1 MTGPPAR
8 GNDGPPAR
16 GNDGPPAR
24 GNDRLLEIGRVV
36 RAHGLR
42 GQVIV
47 ELWTNRPERVAE
59 GARLLGPSGELTI
72 TRSAPSASSG
82 GRERRLLGFEQLG
95 SREAAEGLR
104 GAVLRA
110 EAVVDD
116 DALWVHDLVGSQ
128 VYTTAGDL
136 IGRVE
141 SVEANPASDLLVLE
155 DGRLIPL
162 TFVTEQGVDDNGE
175 RRLTVDVPAGLLDL

>member
-8 GNDGPPAR
+8 GSDGPPAR
-16 GNDGPPAR
+16 GSDGPPAR

-36 RAHGLR
+36 RSHGLR

-59 GARLLGPSGELTI
+59 GARLLGPSGELTV
-72 TRSAPSASSG
+72 TRSAPSSPAG
-82 GRERRLLGFEQLG
+82 GRERRLLAFEQIG
-95 SREAAEGLR
+95 SREAADALR
-104 GAVLRA
+104 GTVLRA
-110 EAVVDD
+110 EAVDD
-116 DALWVHDLVGSQ
+116 DNTLWVHDLVGSQ

-136 IGRVE
+136 IGRVD

-162 TFVTEQGVDDNGE
+162 TFVTGTGVDDNGE
-175 RRLTVDVPAGLLDL
+175 HRLTVDVPAGLLDL